1 MNTFL
6 ILNLILIFFIK
17 IIQTT
22 DQIVLNGPKLSIEV
36 RSTSAST
43 IINGLSNSYI
53 KFNAKDEILTITC
66 SKISRVLTGTL
77 FAFVNTNSATK
88 KNCLEFDS
96 TKNQTENQDSRF
108 CLKQQF
114 TYRLDLNS
122 SSSYFE
128 ILCRFVETADR
139 LNSVSLVLFKL
150 SNLYYIIILYY
161 ITLLYFVYIMF
172 FLIKN

>member
-1 MNTFL
+1 MKTFL
-6 ILNLILIFFIK
+6 ILNLILIFLIK

-22 DQIVLNGPKLSIEV
+22 DHIVLNGPKLSIEV

-88 KNCLEFDS
+88 TNCLEFDS
-96 TKNQTENQDSRF
+96 TKNKTENQDSRF

-122 SSSYFE
+122 GTSYFE
-128 ILCRFVETADR
+128 ILCRFLETADR

-150 SNLYYIIILYY
+150 SNYFVIYLIILC
-161 ITLLYFVYIMF
+161 
-172 FLIKN
+172 FLIKIN

>member
-1 MNTFL
+1 MKTFL
-6 ILNLILIFFIK
+6 ILNLILIFLIK

-22 DQIVLNGPKLSIEV
+22 DHIVLNGPKLSIEV

-88 KNCLEFDS
+88 TNCLEFDS
-96 TKNQTENQDSRF
+96 TKNKTENQDSRF

-122 SSSYFE
+122 GSSYFE
-128 ILCRFVETADR
+128 ILCRFLETADR

-150 SNLYYIIILYY
+150 SNYFVIYLIILC
-161 ITLLYFVYIMF
+161 
-172 FLIKN
+172 FLIKIN